1 MVWIALFFERL
12 SLQAIERGWVD
23 ASADTAADSPCG
35 AAAGGPALAIADPL
49 RVLAANDPA
58 RAAGIT
64 PGLKRAAALALAP
77 QLLLR
82 ERDAALET
90 GALAALAGWA
100 QQFTPAV
107 SLQSAPLFGIDD
119 DVVAPAGLLLDVGAS
134 LRYFGGL
141 ARLLARLQRQLP
153 GLGFSA
159 RLAVAPNAD
168 AAWLLARHRDG
179 LRVDEAGLARAI
191 GALPATLLATER
203 AQKQMLAAIGL
214 PRVHD
219 LQQLPRAGLV
229 RRFGRTLLDELDF
242 ALGHR
247 VRPRR
252 WFEAPAQFEQRI
264 ELMASV
270 EHAPALLFGARRL
283 LQLLAGWL
291 MARQQAAREVELAI
305 EHDGCADTVLPVRL
319 AEPSHDAARLEL
331 LLREQLGR
339 LRLPAAA
346 QALRL
351 CCRQPVTQA
360 LPSGELFP
368 GAARAQE
375 QLGRVIE
382 RLQARLGSEHVQRLQ
397 LAADHRP
404 EAAYRIEAI
413 DTLPGRP
420 SETPAHQPGPGLP
433 RPLWLLD
440 EPIALAERN
449 QRPYWQ
455 SPLTLLA
462 GPERIEG
469 GWWDEALVQRDYFVA
484 ENREHA
490 LLWIYRERFARPDGE
505 RGWFLHGCFG

>member
-12 SLQAIERGWVD
+12 SLQAIERGWID
-23 ASADTAADSPCG
+23 TGAEGGAKADG
-35 AAAGGPALAIADPL
+35 MAIADPL
-49 RVLAANDPA
+49 RVLAANDA
-58 RAAGIT
+58 AQAAGIT

-77 QLLLR
+77 RLLLR
-82 ERDAALET
+82 ERDAALEAA
-90 GALAALAGWA
+90 ALAALAGWA

-141 ARLLARLQRQLP
+141 ARLLARLRRKLP
-153 GLGFSA
+153 ELGFSA

-168 AAWLLARHRDG
+168 AAWLLARHRNG
-179 LRVDEAGLARAI
+179 LHVDEAGLAHAI
-191 GALPATLLATER
+191 GALPATLLAPER
-203 AQKQMLAAIGL
+203 PQQQMLAAIGL
-214 PRVHD
+214 PHVRD

-252 WFEAPAQFEQRI
+252 WFEAPAEFEQRI

-291 MARQQAAREVELAI
+291 AARQQAAREVELAI
-305 EHDGCADTVLPVRL
+305 EHDDCADTVLPIRL
-319 AEPSHDAARLEL
+319 ADPSRDAARLEL

-339 LRLPAAA
+339 LRLPTAA

-351 CCRQPVTQA
+351 CCRQPVAQA

-368 GAARAQE
+368 GAARAHE
-375 QLGRVIE
+375 QLGRLVE
-382 RLQARLGSEHVQRLQ
+382 RLQARLGSEHVQRLR

-413 DTLPGRP
+413 DTPAGRSP
-420 SETPAHQPGPGLP
+420 ETPALQPGPGLP
-433 RPLWLLD
+433 RPLWLFD

-449 QRPYWQ
+449 QRPCWQ

-490 LLWIYRERFARPDGE
+490 LLWIYRERFAKPDGE
-505 RGWFLHGCFG
+505 RGWFLHGRFG